1 MFFMPISQL
10 ARPSHRT
17 DIEFHQNWII
27 PKYRRETRGGR
38 DGCKFARNWEFKC
51 KFTATQKE
59 SDAGNDIFIWP
70 SAFHIFE
77 APGLRVVLKERSFGY
92 NIVSVKCIFY
102 YILIYRKG
110 CRKKFDILSNWVY
123 PHTI

>member
-17 DIEFHQNWII
+17 DIEVHQNWII
-27 PKYRRETRGGR
+27 PKYRREWRGGR

-77 APGLRVVLKERSFGY
+77 APGLRVFQKERSFGY
-92 NIVSVKCIFY
+92 NIVSVKCIF
-102 YILIYRKG
+102 IISSSTEKDAE
-110 CRKKFDILSNWVY
+110 KS
-123 PHTI
+123 